1 MNECPCM
8 QISKAQLSTPQGHSL
23 VDSVMV
29 KQARQHAHKPLNALG
44 QL

>member
-1 MNECPCM
+1 MNVLVC
-8 QISKAQLSTPQGHSL
+8 KYNQGLSL